1 MLSLALLLS
10 GSIAPQLV
18 DTVRLRP
25 GLVLTRSAV
34 IVPAEYRLAP
44 PAGDSAV
51 IRVRGKGIVVDF
63 AGAALVGADPDGPP
77 DLAQGIAI
85 LVEGG
90 QGITIRGA
98 RIRGYKIGILAR
110 GVRRLSLLDNDLSH
124 NWKPR
129 LWSGLGHE
137 SLVDWLSYHQNDTD
151 EWLRYGAAVY
161 LAGVTGAEIRGNV
174 ARQGMNGLLLT
185 RSTGVRIW
193 NNDFSF
199 NSGLGIGLYRS
210 SRNTIMHNRA
220 DWCMRGYVHG
230 VYSRG
235 QDSAALLL
243 YEQSSHNI
251 VAYNSM
257 THSGDGV
264 FLWAGQSTMDTGKGG
279 ANDNLF
285 FGNDLSFAAAN
296 GIEVTFSRNRI
307 IGNRLD
313 GSNYG
318 IWGGY
323 SYESEIRG
331 NRLVGNTT
339 GVAIEHGQD
348 NRILENEFRGHQTA
362 IRLWWNR
369 LAPSDWGYPK
379 HRDTRSRDYR
389 IERNTFIAD
398 RAALRVDSTA
408 RLRSADNRFF
418 GVDSILVGRNDTT
431 GWKRVAGT
439 AGPDGGVGRPEP
451 WRPNAGDPAAPP
463 PIPGAQDPFLR
474 SAAAREGRETI
485 VVDAWGPYDWR
496 APKLWPARAADSAY
510 AAGPLSLR
518 ILGPAGPWR
527 LAAARGIAHLSDS
540 SGMVGDT
547 IVVMPTAERITDWE
561 VTLEYQGSEV
571 VAPNG
576 RVTEAGRPYRFAYRA
591 FRAPLD
597 WQVRVFAWDSLSD
610 PRTSPEAFRA
620 VLHGAPLTTRR
631 DPFLDYQW
639 FRPRHPGFPPERYA
653 VTAAGEVD
661 LPEGAYELVA
671 ISDDGIRIW
680 VDDALVIDNWSLHE
694 SVVDRVSIAAGS
706 RRIRVEYFQ
715 VGGWA
720 ELRVEVRRTMTGER

>member
-1 MLSLALLLS
+1 MLTLAFLMS
-10 GSIAPQLV
+10 GFATPQIL
-18 DTVRLRP
+18 DTLPLRP

-51 IRVRGKGIVVDF
+51 IRVRGQGIVLDF

-77 DLAQGIAI
+77 DRAQGIAI

-90 QGITIRGA
+90 RDVTIRGV

-137 SLVDWLSYHQNDTD
+137 SLVDWLSYHQNDRD

-161 LAGVTGAEIRGNV
+161 LAGVSGAEVRGNV

-185 RSTGVRIW
+185 RSSGVRIW

-243 YEQSSHNI
+243 YEQSSHNV

-264 FLWAGQSTMDTGKGG
+264 FLWAGQSTMDTGTGG

-285 FGNDLSFAAAN
+285 FGNDFSFAAAN

-323 SYESEIRG
+323 SFESEIRA
-331 NRLVGNTT
+331 NRLAGNTV
-339 GVAIEHGQD
+339 GIAIEHGQD
-348 NRILENEFRGHQTA
+348 NRILENRFRSHQTG

-369 LAPSDWGYPK
+369 LTPSDWGYPK

-389 IERNTFIAD
+389 IERNTFSAD
-398 RAALRVDSTA
+398 RVGLRVDSTG
-408 RLRSADNRFF
+408 RLRSVGNRFV
-418 GVDSILVGRNDTT
+418 GVDSVLVGRNDTT
-431 GWKRVAGT
+431 DWTREGDVVVPSGERGQVEPW
-439 AGPDGGVGRPEP
+439 GPDLR
-451 WRPNAGDPAAPP
+451 DPAAPRP
-463 PIPGAQDPFLR
+463 MPGAQDPFLR
-474 SAAAREGRETI
+474 PGVDREGRETI
-485 VVDAWGPYDWR
+485 IIDEWGPFDWR
-496 APKLWPARAADSAY
+496 SPKLWPARPADSAY
-510 AAGPLSLR
+510 AAGPISLR
-518 ILGPAGPWR
+518 TLGPAGTWR
-527 LAAARGIAHLSDS
+527 LGEARGIAGVSDS
-540 SGMVGDT
+540 SGAVGDT
-547 IVVMPTAERITDWE
+547 VVVTPTPGRVTDWAVE
-561 VTLEYQGSEV
+561 LEYQGSEV

-576 RVTEAGRPYRFAYRA
+576 RVTQAGTPYRFAFRA

-597 WQVRVFAWDSLSD
+597 WQVRVFAWDSVSD
-610 PRTSPEAFRA
+610 PRTRPEPFRA
-620 VLHGAPLTTRR
+620 VLNGTPLAIRQ

-639 FRPRHPGFPPERYA
+639 FRPRLPGFPAERYA

-661 LPEGAYELVA
+661 LPAGAYELVA

-680 VDDALVIDNWSLHE
+680 VDDVLVIDNWSLHE
-694 SVVDRVSIAAGS
+694 SVVDRVPIAAG
-706 RRIRVEYFQ
+706 RRRVRVEYFQ

-720 ELRVEVRRTMTGER
+720 ELRVEVRKGDQ

>member
-1 MLSLALLLS
+1 MFSLALLS
-10 GSIAPQLV
+10 FGSIAPQIV
-18 DTVRLRP
+18 DTIPLRP
-25 GLVLTRSAV
+25 GLVVTRSAV

-44 PAGDSAV
+44 LPGDSV
-51 IRVRGKGIVVDF
+51 VVRVRGQGIVVDF
-63 AGAALVGADPDGPP
+63 TGVALVGADPDGAP
-77 DLAQGIAI
+77 DLGRGIAI

-90 QGITIRGA
+90 RDITIRGV
-98 RIRGYKIGILAR
+98 RIRGYKVGILAR
-110 GVRRLSLLDNDLSH
+110 GVHGLSVLDNDLSH

-137 SLVDWLSYHQNDTD
+137 SLVDWLSYHQNDRD

-161 LAGVTGAEIRGNV
+161 LAGVTGAEVRGNV

-185 RSTGVRIW
+185 RSTGIRIW

-285 FGNDLSFAAAN
+285 FGNDFSFAAAN
-296 GIEVTFSRNRI
+296 GIEATFSRNRM
-307 IGNRLD
+307 IGNRLE

-323 SYESEIRG
+323 SFESEIRG
-331 NRLVGNTT
+331 NRLVRNTV
-339 GVAIEHGQD
+339 GIAIEHGQD
-348 NRILENEFRGHQTA
+348 NRILENEFRDHQTA

-369 LAPSDWGYPK
+369 LTPSDWGYPK

-389 IERNTFIAD
+389 ILRNTFIAD
-398 RAALRVDSTA
+398 RVGLRLDSTI
-408 RLRSADNRFF
+408 RLRSGGNRFVA
-418 GVDSILVGRNDTT
+418 VDSILVGRNDTT
-431 GWKRVAGT
+431 GWRRQADAILPAGSP
-439 AGPDGGVGRPEP
+439 GPVEP
-451 WRPNAGDPAAPP
+451 WRPNVRDPTAPRR
-463 PIPGAQDPFLR
+463 IPGAQDPFLR
-474 SAAAREGRETI
+474 PGVDREGRETI
-485 VVDAWGPYDWR
+485 VIDEWGPYDWR
-496 APKLWPARAADSAY
+496 SPKLWPARPGDSAY
-510 AAGPLSLR
+510 AAGPLALR
-518 ILGPAGPWR
+518 VLGPAGTWR
-527 LAAARGIAHLSDS
+527 VAGARGIAGLSDS
-540 SGMVGDT
+540 SGAIGDT
-547 IVVMPTAERITDWE
+547 IVVTPMAGLITDWE
-561 VTLEYQGSEV
+561 VELEYLGGQV

-576 RVTEAGRPYRFAYRA
+576 RVTPAGTPSRFAFRT
-591 FRAPLD
+591 FRAPLN
-597 WQVRVFAWDSLSD
+597 WQVRVFAWDSVSD
-610 PRTSPEAFRA
+610 PRTAPEAFRA
-620 VLHGAPLTTRR
+620 VLAGAPLTTRQ

-639 FRPRHPGFPPERYA
+639 FRPRLPGFPAERYA
-653 VTAAGEVD
+653 VTAAGEVE
-661 LPEGAYELVA
+661 LPAGAYELLV

-694 SVVDRVSIAAGS
+694 SAVDRAPIAAG
-706 RRIRVEYFQ
+706 RRRVRVEYFQ

-720 ELRVEVRRTMTGER
+720 ELRVEVRKR